1 MVSPELQKIKIYLAP
16 GELSTQWTSKINGKG
31 TTL

>member
-1 MVSPELQKIKIYLAP
+1 MVGPELQKIKIYLAP
-16 GELSTQWTSKINGKG
+16 GELSTQWASEINEKG